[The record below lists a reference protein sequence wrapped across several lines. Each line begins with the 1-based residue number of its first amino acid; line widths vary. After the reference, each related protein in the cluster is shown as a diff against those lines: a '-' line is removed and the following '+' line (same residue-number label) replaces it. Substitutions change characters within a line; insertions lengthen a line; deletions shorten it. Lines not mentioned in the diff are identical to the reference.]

1 MNLNDSLEFE
11 KMKRNEAEKKVILV
25 NDQMN

>member
-1 MNLNDSLEFE
+1 MNMNDSLEFE